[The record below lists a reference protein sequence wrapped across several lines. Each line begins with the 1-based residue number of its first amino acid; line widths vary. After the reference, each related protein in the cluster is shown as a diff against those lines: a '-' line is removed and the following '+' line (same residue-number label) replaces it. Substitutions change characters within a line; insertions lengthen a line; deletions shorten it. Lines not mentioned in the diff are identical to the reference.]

1 MIQEMMEALNKGE
14 VADEADVANITDV
27 GDSGDEGGVY
37 TEEKKPMK
45 LM

>member
-1 MIQEMMEALNKGE
+1 MEALNKGE

>member
-27 GDSGDEGGVY
+27 VDEGGV
-37 TEEKKPMK
+37 
-45 LM
+45 